1 MIFAL
6 HSSLEILNV
15 GQDPVLI
22 HKIFQIVWQ
31 GYFHAVRKVGDM
43 FDES

>member
-6 HSSLEILNV
+6 HPFLEIFDI

-22 HKIFQIVWQ
+22 HKISQIVWQ

-43 FDES
+43 LDES